1 MKNSIIE
8 KARAAYKGESEDPS
22 IQEMLHAYLW
32 SDITAEDKRKAIRV
46 LGLFLDVK
54 FAIEKVTNA
63 DSSRQI
69 IDELVDI
76 LYGN

>member
-1 MKNSIIE
+1 
-8 KARAAYKGESEDPS
+8 
-22 IQEMLHAYLW
+22 
-32 SDITAEDKRKAIRV
+32 
-46 LGLFLDVK
+46 LFLDVK